1 MAIAAFVVAVIHS
14 RAQRRAYL
22 AAQSQ
27 AMPGQSIAESNSAQ
41 SQQVEP
47 KSAES
52 PGEETLAKLPSS
64 ERRPEE
70 SRPRS
75 SSLPAEVTN
84 ASGDSLV
91 TEARAPASTLTS
103 AAAVPPGGNSM
114 DCKTNLT
121 EIKKAMLAYA
131 AVNEG
136 WLPTDLMMLEGFLDD
151 PTKLVCPSDTTH
163 PKPVSTNWSDFHP
176 GMITYILREK
186 NLRTNDPHRNYLWC
200 SPHQNVIL
208 NDGAIGIYRGFR

>member
-1 MAIAAFVVAVIHS
+1 MAIAAFVVGIIHS

-27 AMPGQSIAESNSAQ
+27 AMAGESIAESNSAP
-41 SQQVEP
+41 SQQAEP
-47 KSAES
+47 PPAES
-52 PGEETLAKLPSS
+52 RAEETLAKLPSS
-64 ERRPEE
+64 EHSEE
-70 SRPRS
+70 ARPRS
-75 SSLPAEVTN
+75 SRFGAEVTN
-84 ASGDSLV
+84 ATADSLA
-91 TEARAPASTLTS
+91 TEARTPASILTS
-103 AAAVPPGGNSM
+103 AVAAPPAGNSV

-131 AVNEG
+131 AEHEG
-136 WLPTDLMMLEGFLDD
+136 WLPTDLMSLEGFLDD

-176 GMITYILREK
+176 AMITYILREK
-186 NLRTNDPHRNYLWC
+186 YLRTNDPHRNYLWC